1 MGKTMGSVVAIWN
14 AMLRALVAVTL
25 SLTCAAA
32 VGQGGTPA
40 AQGDYV
46 LGAGDVIK
54 VTVFQQPELSLD
66 VRIAESGMVSYP
78 LIGAIRLG
86 GLTGG
91 QAERLLATRLRSGNF
106 LQNPQVSVNV
116 SQYRSQ
122 QVSVLGAVNKP
133 GRYPLE
139 LSGTRLSEVLAQAGG
154 IVTGVGADSVNLVT
168 RRDGQTVTLQVD
180 IVDLFGARA
189 TARDEVLQPGDSI
202 YVHRAPAYYIYGQV
216 QRPGMYS
223 IERGMTVAQAIAK
236 AGGLTARGTE
246 RSVRLQR
253 RNSAGQMDAPIEPK
267 LEDVVRSDDLVFV
280 RESLF

>member
-1 MGKTMGSVVAIWN
+1 MVMDRMGGPGAVGAW
-14 AMLRALVAVTL
+14 LRAGMAALLWLACAVAMAQP
-25 SLTCAAA
+25 AAA
-32 VGQGGTPA
+32 P
-40 AQGDYV
+40 AQGDYL
-46 LGAGDVIK
+46 LGPGDVIK

-66 VRIAESGMVSYP
+66 VRIAESGLVSYP

-91 QAERLLATRLRSGNF
+91 QAERLLAGRLRDGNF

-116 SQYRSQ
+116 VQYRSQ

-139 LSGTRLSEVLAQAGG
+139 ISGTRLSEVLAQAGG
-154 IVTGVGADSVNLVT
+154 IVTGVGADTVNLVT
-168 RRDGQTVTLQVD
+168 RRDGKAVTLMVD
-180 IVDLFGARA
+180 VVDLFGAR
-189 TARDEVLQPGDSI
+189 TSARDEVLLPGDAI

-253 RNSAGQMDAPIEPK
+253 RNAAGQIDAAIEPR
-267 LEDVVRSDDLVFV
+267 LEDPVRADDLVFV

>member
-1 MGKTMGSVVAIWN
+1 MGKGMGSCGAPLSALLRMVVAT
-14 AMLRALVAVTL
+14 MLWL
-25 SLTCAAA
+25 SCTAAI
-32 VGQGGTPA
+32 GQGGA
-40 AQGDYV
+40 GAVQGDYV

-78 LIGAIRLG
+78 LIGAVRLG

-106 LQNPQVSVNV
+106 LQNPQISVNV

-154 IVTGVGADSVNLVT
+154 IVTGIGADSVNLVT

-189 TARDEVLQPGDSI
+189 SARDEVLQPGDSI

-253 RNSAGQMDAPIEPK
+253 RNSAGQMDAPVEPK
-267 LEDVVRSDDLVFV
+267 LEDTVRSDDLVFV

>member
-1 MGKTMGSVVAIWN
+1 MGKAMGSHGTALSALLRMVVAT
-14 AMLRALVAVTL
+14 MLWL
-25 SLTCAAA
+25 SCTAAIGQGGAAA
-32 VGQGGTPA
+32 V
-40 AQGDYV
+40 QGDYV

-78 LIGAIRLG
+78 LIGAVRLG

-106 LQNPQVSVNV
+106 LQNPQISVNV

-154 IVTGVGADSVNLVT
+154 IVTGIGADSVNLVT

-189 TARDEVLQPGDSI
+189 SARDEVLQPGDSI

-253 RNSAGQMDAPIEPK
+253 RNSAGQMDAPVEPK
-267 LEDVVRSDDLVFV
+267 LEDTVRSDDLVFV

>member
-25 SLTCAAA
+25 SLTCVAA

-154 IVTGVGADSVNLVT
+154 IVTGVGADTVNLVT

>member
-1 MGKTMGSVVAIWN
+1 MGKVMGSRGGALGALLRVVMA
-14 AMLRALVAVTL
+14 AMLW
-25 SLTCAAA
+25 LTCAVAM
-32 VGQGGTPA
+32 GQGASGA
-40 AQGDYV
+40 VQGDYV

-78 LIGAIRLG
+78 LIGAVRLG

-154 IVTGVGADSVNLVT
+154 IVTGVGADTVNLVT

-189 TARDEVLQPGDSI
+189 MARDEVLQPGDSI

-253 RNSAGQMDAPIEPK
+253 RNSAGQMDTPIEPK
-267 LEDVVRSDDLVFV
+267 LEDTVRSDDLVFV

>member
-25 SLTCAAA
+25 SLTCVAA

-216 QRPGMYS
+216 QRPGMCS

>member
-25 SLTCAAA
+25 SLTCVAA

-202 YVHRAPAYYIYGQV
+202 YVPA
-216 QRPGMYS
+216 RP
-223 IERGMTVAQAIAK
+223 VK
-236 AGGLTARGTE
+236 
-246 RSVRLQR
+246 
-253 RNSAGQMDAPIEPK
+253 K
-267 LEDVVRSDDLVFV
+267 
-280 RESLF
+280 

>member
-1 MGKTMGSVVAIWN
+1 MDRTTVIRSGPVG
-14 AMLRALVAVTL
+14 AMLRAALAL
-25 SLTCAAA
+25 LLWLGCAGAMAQDAAA
-32 VGQGGTPA
+32 PV
-40 AQGDYV
+40 QGDYV

-54 VTVFQQPELSLD
+54 VTVFQQPELSLE

-78 LIGAIRLG
+78 LIGAVRLG

-106 LQNPQVSVNV
+106 LQNPQISVNV

-154 IVTGVGADSVNLVT
+154 IVTGVGADTVNLVT
-168 RRDGQTVTLQVD
+168 RRGGQSVTLQVD
-180 IVDLFGARA
+180 VVDLFGART

-216 QRPGMYS
+216 QRPGMYA

-253 RNSAGQMDAPIEPK
+253 RNSAGQIDAPIEPK
-267 LEDVVRSDDLVFV
+267 LEDTVRADDLVFV